1 MKPCLLVHDLGTSG
15 DKASIYDADG
25 ILQGAVTIPYGTT
38 SPASSWCEQN
48 PEEWWAAVAASTRAV
63 LARAGIAPR
72 AIAALTFSGQMMG
85 CVPVDTD
92 GNALRQAI
100 IWADT
105 RAQEQA
111 KHISDSIGAETAYRI
126 CGHRPS
132 ASYSAAKIAWI
143 RDNEPDVYVRAAAF
157 LQAKDYI
164 IGRVT
169 GRFVTDPS
177 DASGTNLFDLEKGI
191 WSPELVEAAG
201 LDFGR
206 LPEVV
211 PSTSVVSGLNAK
223 GATGLGLLEGTP
235 VVAGGADGSCAAVGA
250 GAVDVDDAYVCLG
263 SSAWVGVCTDD
274 PLFDPEMRTFT
285 WAHLISDRYLPT
297 GTMQTAGLSYE
308 WLSGILQCGQGDD
321 STGLD
326 SLAAEAPPGCNG
338 LLFLPYLLGER
349 SPHWNPHARGAFVGL
364 TMAHQRPHLVRA
376 VLEGT
381 ALNLRTILECFRR
394 LGVSSSELWA
404 VGGGARS
411 PLYLDILANVF
422 GVPVSE
428 PSDVHSATG
437 LGAAVAAGV
446 GVGLF
451 DSWKIA
457 KEIRSSVATHKP
469 SPDLAA
475 LYESLHSIFTSAYCS
490 LEATNEEL
498 FAFATE
504 AGGCQK

>member
-25 ILQGAVTIPYGTT
+25 RLRGAATISYGTT
-38 SPASSWCEQN
+38 SPAHSCCEQN
-48 PEEWWAAVAASTRAV
+48 PEEWWA
-63 LARAGIAPR
+63 
-72 AIAALTFSGQMMG
+72 
-85 CVPVDTD
+85 
-92 GNALRQAI
+92 LRPAI

-111 KHISDSIGAETAYRI
+111 RHISDSIGAQRAYLI

-143 RDNEPDVYVRAAAF
+143 RDNEPDVYGHAAVF
-157 LQAKDYI
+157 LQAKDYV

-177 DASGTNLFDLEKGI
+177 DASGTNLFDLEKGR

-201 LDFGR
+201 LDFRR
-206 LPEVV
+206 LPEIV

-223 GATGLGLLEGTP
+223 GAAELGLLEGTP

-250 GAVDVDDAYVCLG
+250 GAVDVNDAYVCLG
-263 SSAWVGVCTDD
+263 SSSWVGVCTND

-285 WAHLISDRYLPT
+285 WAHLISGSYLPT

-308 WLSGILQCGQGDD
+308 WLSGILESGQSNDTTRWD
-321 STGLD
+321 SV
-326 SLAAEAPPGCNG
+326 AVEARPGCDG
-338 LLFLPYLLGER
+338 LLVLPYLLGER
-349 SPHWNPHARGAFVGL
+349 SPHWNAHARGAYVGL
-364 TMAHQRPHLVRA
+364 TMAHQRAHLVRA

-381 ALNLRTILECFRR
+381 ALNLRTILDCFRR
-394 LGVSSSELWA
+394 LGVSPSALWA

-422 GVPVSE
+422 GVPVYVPSE
-428 PSDVHSATG
+428 VNSATG

-451 DSWKIA
+451 DSWQIA
-457 KEIRSSVATHKP
+457 KEIRSAVATYKP
-469 SPDLAA
+469 SPGLAA
-475 LYESLHSIFTSAYCS
+475 LYESLQSIFTSAYSS

-504 AGGCQK
+504 GGSEAGGCEK